1 MEGMRRR
8 RRPNRP
14 AAARRAQEQRAQARA
29 VQHLLD
35 GFAQLMAHRGC
46 RPTRL
51 GAALYQALS
60 QTSPDQPDWDDVEGD
75 DDADVE
81 LPDFAKMTL
90 EQARQRC
97 QAEAAAAAGT
107 DGHMDGLDA
116 STVPVRS
123 AKAVQVEELKA
134 EIQGAAGAAQ
144 ADDAA
149 PPPSTEVNTEDPT
162 AAVIEGGVEAAEG
175 QLECDADEEL
185 KMEDPMA
192 AKTKELNVQPIKDRG
207 VVHLHCWPR
216 LETHRGSWRVHARHL
231 WRERPRQVLFPR
243 LPPV

>member
-1 MEGMRRR
+1 M
-8 RRPNRP
+8 
-14 AAARRAQEQRAQARA
+14 
-29 VQHLLD
+29 H
-35 GFAQLMAHRGC
+35 
-46 RPTRL
+46 
-51 GAALYQALS
+51 QALS
-60 QTSPDQPDWDDVEGD
+60 QTSPGQPDWDDVEGD

-116 STVPVRS
+116 STVPARS

-185 KMEDPMA
+185 KMEDPME
-192 AKTKELNVQPIKDRG
+192 AKTEELKVQPSKDRG
-207 VVHLHCWPR
+207 RSTCPAGHDMKHIVADGVYACDICGEDIPDKVYLHDCR
-216 LETHRGSWRVHARHL
+216 QCDYCMCEVCYFKRCMGHGDGQRVEAGHEDEPADT
-231 WRERPRQVLFPR
+231 P
-243 LPPV
+243 